1 MKDIFIAIIVGIAI
15 LMFIFIMELSMICS
29 DLKEQVDYYKEMYQD
44 QSIVVRVLQESC
56 CVE

>member
-1 MKDIFIAIIVGIAI
+1 
-15 LMFIFIMELSMICS
+15 MFIFMMELSAICS

-56 CVE
+56 GVE